1 MKKQGNYQILVI
13 TGPTACG
20 KTALAAR
27 VARELD
33 GEVISA
39 DSRQVY
45 RGMNLGTGKDYDDY
59 MVDGVQVPYHL
70 IDIVEAGDTY
80 DVFSYQQD
88 FFRVYRELTDSGK
101 FPVVCGGTGLY
112 LEAVLRGYRLIRV
125 PVDHSFRKSLEGKS
139 MEELTRLLAGYKTLH
154 NKTDTDTRKRLVRAL
169 EIARYQA
176 RHPEPAHDLPDL
188 RPLVVGVQIDRETRR
203 QRITLRLRQRLEA
216 GMVDEVKDLLE
227 KGVSEER
234 LMYYGLEYKYITLYL
249 TGRLGYDEMFSGLE
263 TAIHRFAKRQMTWFR
278 GMQRRGIPIH
288 WVDFHL
294 PEKEKVAVILEW
306 LEE

>member
-1 MKKQGNYQILVI
+1 MEKQGSYQTLVI

-27 VARELD
+27 IARELG

-59 MVDGVQVPYHL
+59 VVDAVQVPCHL

-80 DVFSYQQD
+80 DVFRYQQD
-88 FFRVYRELTDSGK
+88 FFRVYRELNNRGI

-112 LEAVLRGYRLIRV
+112 LEAVLKGYRLIRV
-125 PVDHSFRKSLEGKS
+125 PVDPEFRRSMEGKS
-139 MEELTRLLAGYKTLH
+139 MEELARLLAGYKTMH
-154 NKTDTDTRKRLVRAL
+154 NKTDTDTRKRLLRAL
-169 EIARYQA
+169 EIARFQA
-176 RHPEPAHDLPDL
+176 RHSEPANDLPDL

-203 QRITLRLRQRLEA
+203 KRITLRLRKRLEA
-216 GMVDEVKDLLE
+216 GMIDEVKDLLE

-249 TGRLGYDEMFSGLE
+249 KGRMEYDEMFSGLE

-278 GMQRRGIPIH
+278 GMQRRGIPIR

-294 PEKEKVAVILEW
+294 PEQLEW